1 MNEGAP
7 LLAARAAARR
17 YGSQIAL
24 EPTGFDGVRI
34 GWRPSGLW
42 LAGLGALF
50 GLLARIGMRRLLA

>member
-1 MNEGAP
+1 

-34 GWRPSGLW
+34 GWAPSALW
-42 LAGLGALF
+42 LVGLGALF
-50 GLLARIGMRRLLA
+50 GLLARIGTRRLLA